1 MKKFT
6 VHFTVGSVAKEETI
20 RAERY
25 EWNRAEGFARF
36 YTGPSSGDL
45 SAEIKDVVGI
55 IEEVRSA

>member
-6 VHFTVGSVAKEETI
+6 VYFTVGPVAKGEII

-25 EWNRAEGFARF
+25 EWDPDQGLARF
-36 YTGPSSGDL
+36 YRGSSSADL

-55 IEEVRSA
+55 IEEEPPE